1 MPVNDAGARRRVRRF
16 TPPGAAPLIGLI
28 VKTPPLVLSLTL
40 ILAAWCASAR
50 GEPDARRAALL
61 AASLDHVERLWDER
75 AGLLWTSL
83 TDPARRHDIRGS
95 SQYAV
100 GLMQRD
106 GPGDRARALRVLDRV
121 LGQQIRDPGQPW
133 DGTFFRSAEEL
144 QPTQFS
150 ERWVHYDPNWRHF
163 IGTDL
168 AVLLLEYPDRLSPA
182 LTARLEDA
190 IRRAVE
196 GELQEKRLL
205 PSYTNIALLHGFL
218 WTFAGQRLHRPEW
231 VRAGEAWAESVH
243 AGFRRHAAFEEYNSP
258 TYYGVDFYGLAL
270 WRKYGPTD
278 RLRQLGAAMEAEL
291 WRDTARFYHAGL
303 RNLCGPFDRAYG
315 MDMRRY
321 VALTGVWLALAL
333 DPPLVP
339 LPDPRG
345 PMEHEH
351 DFGFGMLAAQVGA
364 QLPEDA
370 LVHFRR
376 FQGERLVE
384 RTLPGGRVATAWLG
398 DRLMLG
404 GEVTGLALAAGPASR
419 TIFHPATVHWA
430 RPDGDIGWILLRE
443 APRVDARAT
452 KGTLTVTAIGNS
464 TWQIFAPGLKAADVT
479 RDRWVLPGLTVMV
492 ETDALGFAV
501 TPREDGCDV
510 QYREATR
517 MVLRTALTR

>member
-1 MPVNDAGARRRVRRF
+1 M
-16 TPPGAAPLIGLI
+16 
-28 VKTPPLVLSLTL
+28 KTPHFVSILAL
-40 ILAAWCASAR
+40 ILAVFCPRAW
-50 GEPDARRAALL
+50 GDADRRRADLINS
-61 AASLDHVERLWDER
+61 SLEYAERLWDER
-75 AGLLWTSL
+75 AGLLWNSL

-95 SQYAV
+95 SNYVV

-106 GPGDRARALRVLDRV
+106 GPGDRERALRVIDRV

-133 DGTFFRSAEEL
+133 DGTFYRSAEEL

-150 ERWVHYDPNWRHF
+150 ERWTHYDPNWRHF

-168 AVLLLEYPDRLSPA
+168 AVLLMEYPDRLTPA

-196 GELQEKRLL
+196 GELQEKRLV

-218 WTFAGQRLHRPEW
+218 WTYAGQRLNRPEW
-231 VRAGEAWAESVH
+231 VQAGEAWAEAVH
-243 AGFRRHAAFEEYNSP
+243 TGFRRHGAFEEYNSP

-278 RLRQLGAAMEAEL
+278 RLRELGAAMEAEL

-321 VALTGVWLALAL
+321 VSLTGVWLALVL

-339 LPDPRG
+339 LPDPKG
-345 PMEHEH
+345 PMGHAH
-351 DFGFGMLAAQVGA
+351 DFLFGVLAAKVGA
-364 QLPEDA
+364 AVPAEA
-370 LVHFRR
+370 LAHFQR
-376 FQGERLVE
+376 FHGERLVE
-384 RTLPGGRVATAWLG
+384 RELPGGRLATAWLG
-398 DRLMLG
+398 ERLMLG

-419 TIFHPATVHWA
+419 TIFHPATVHWEM
-430 RPDGDIGWILLRE
+430 PGGDIGWILLRE
-443 APRVDARAT
+443 APRVDARAA

-464 TWQIFAPGLKAADVT
+464 KWQIFAPGLKAEDVT
-479 RDRWVLPGLTVMV
+479 RDRWVLPGLTVTV

-501 TPREDGCDV
+501 IVREGGCEV
-510 QYREATR
+510 QYREATT
-517 MVLRTALTR
+517 MVLRTAMAR